1 MDSLRLHAE
10 GPEFTEGPRGL
21 EAHHTLG
28 TKELPFSMWE
38 DFCFDSVVQDTQ
50 ETMRKGARRLLV
62 CGVGTFVSNNKSPG
76 RLVIW
81 LFRKRALAIRWI
93 MKN

>member
-1 MDSLRLHAE
+1 MQKALSLS
-10 GPEFTEGPRGL
+10 EGPRGL

-38 DFCFDSVVQDTQ
+38 DFCFDSVVQDTR
-50 ETMRKGARRLLV
+50 ETVSEGTRQSLV
-62 CGVGTFVSNNKSPG
+62 YGVGTFVSNNKSPG

-81 LFRKRALAIRWI
+81 LFRERALAVGWI